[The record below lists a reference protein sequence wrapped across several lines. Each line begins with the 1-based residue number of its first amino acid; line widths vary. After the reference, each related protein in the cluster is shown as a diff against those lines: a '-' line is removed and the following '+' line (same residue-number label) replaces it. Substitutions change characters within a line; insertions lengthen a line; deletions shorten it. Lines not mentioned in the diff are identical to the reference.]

1 MQPLAVSFNAFLGHY
16 RMIGIWLPHGFG
28 EYHFKSVIPDAKLKL
43 APNQIATLVIGF
55 DTPHDFEA
63 RIEAKAAS

>member
-1 MQPLAVSFNAFLGHY
+1 
-16 RMIGIWLPHGFG
+16 MIGIWLPHGFG